1 MNGSPS
7 AVVFDRVV
15 KEYPGRW
22 GKPALRAVDDV
33 SFSVEPGQIF
43 GLIGPNRAGKTTL
56 VKLLLS
62 LCQPTHGRVERL
74 GRPVAERQTL
84 ARVGYVHENPA
95 FPKFLTATALL
106 EYYGALTLLPEPQV
120 KAIVPRLLEQ
130 VGLADRAREPIAR
143 FSKGM
148 LQRLGLA
155 QALLNDPELLVLDEP
170 SEGLDLGGRQLLRD
184 VLTRQRARGKSV
196 LYVTHL
202 LAEVE
207 QMCDR
212 IAVMVG
218 GRLRFTG
225 TVDELTSASAGL
237 PQPLEAALA
246 NLYRAPSELNP
257 NVAELAR
264 AECS

>member
-1 MNGSPS
+1 M
-7 AVVFDRVV
+7 
-15 KEYPGRW
+15 
-22 GKPALRAVDDV
+22 
-33 SFSVEPGQIF
+33 
-43 GLIGPNRAGKTTL
+43 
-56 VKLLLS
+56 
-62 LCQPTHGRVERL
+62 CQPTHGRVERL

-95 FPKFLTATALL
+95 FPEVLDRD
-106 EYYGALTLLPEPQV
+106 GAPGVLRRADLLPEPQV

-130 VGLADRAREPIAR
+130 VGLADRAREPTR

-148 LQRLGLA
+148 LQRLGLP

-225 TVDELTSASAGL
+225 TVDELTSAGSV

-246 NLYRAPSELNP
+246 NLYRAPAEH
-257 NVAELAR
+257 ELA
-264 AECS
+264 CS